1 MKKGI
6 LSFTVVLAFAIVN
19 VLGCF
24 SVAAYGGIGNT
35 HVTLSTTVK
44 TAVVDDDFEDRTAGA
59 VDSGLYTKPVS
70 GYLKNSTVEV
80 ETNGNKYMNVSKDN
94 TVRTNPAGDGKYYLD
109 SDRIA
114 FSFDITQPNAF
125 LSEKP
130 ATTSNRYT
138 NIYIDGKPVFQV
150 VAKENLTQGSKTG
163 ITGVEVKYFDVA
175 KKTQN
180 IKNGSDGYYTQTRT
194 SGNWNH
200 VELVLK
206 RVKDADGYTVELEKL
221 NANGVDFNLNNNP
234 YAAGDPNFSNVDW
247 WTKKDT
253 ADSFIKLTNYG
264 DTFAIDNILIYSPGE
279 YAAPRVSTSFA
290 PAKRFFIDDNF
301 NDRTDNN
308 LNASDYSYK
317 VLNCDNIS
325 VDGEGNDKYATIAGG
340 YGNVRLMKKANA
352 VDTDKLA
359 LHFKYK
365 LASGGSV
372 DLNFCSPKVL
382 GFAKNAI
389 TLTGATSTDDV
400 TLLEK
405 PAVSADGWT
414 YVDLVFERKAAASGD
429 KIMYL
434 TKLAV
439 NGNTVDIGSDRQVR
453 ADASKWWDAASF
465 GTASYYFKLVTKG
478 TCVDDILIYEP
489 AETATGFEIANF
501 NNGTVTIRNANAA
514 ALDLTDSR
522 LIVAA
527 YDKGD
532 NLLGAAVKEIGA
544 NLASGESTS
553 VSFADVTAPT
563 GTAYYKF
570 FAWNNLNDM
579 VPLFTQ
585 AEVTAK

>member
-35 HVTLSTTVK
+35 HVASSTTVK
-44 TAVVDDDFEDRTAGA
+44 AAVVDDDFEDRTAGA
-59 VDSGLYTKPVS
+59 VASDLYTKPVS
-70 GYLKNSTVEV
+70 GYLNNSTVEV
-80 ETNGNKYMNVSKDN
+80 ETNGNKYMKVSNYNK
-94 TVRTNPAGDGKYYLD
+94 VRANPAGDGKYYLD

-114 FSFDITQPNAF
+114 FSFDITHPNAF

-130 ATTSNRYT
+130 VTTSNPYA
-138 NIYIDGKPVFQV
+138 NIYIGGKPVFQV
-150 VAKENLTQGSKTG
+150 IAKENLTQSPNTG
-163 ITGVEVKYFDVA
+163 ITGVEVRYFVGGSA
-175 KKTQN
+175 KN
-180 IKNGSDGYYTQTRT
+180 IKNGGKGYYTLTRT

-206 RVKDADGYTVELEKL
+206 RVKAANGYKVELEKL

-234 YAAGDPNFSNVDW
+234 YEDGSPNLLDVDW
-247 WTKKDT
+247 WTEKVEAKN
-253 ADSFIKLTNYG
+253 FIELGNYK

-301 NDRTDNN
+301 NDRTDNI
-308 LNASDYSYK
+308 NASDYSYK
-317 VLNCDNIS
+317 VLDCTNIS
-325 VDGEGNDKYATIAGG
+325 VGGEGNDKYATITGSF
-340 YGNVRLMKKANA
+340 GNVRFMKKANA

-389 TLTGATSTDDV
+389 TLTGATSANDV
-400 TLLEK
+400 TLLK
-405 PAVSADGWT
+405 NPDVSADGWT
-414 YVDLVFERKAAASGD
+414 YVDLVFERKAAESGD

-439 NGNTVDIGSDRQVR
+439 NGNTVDIGIDSQVR
-453 ADASKWWDAASF
+453 ADAIKWWDAASF
-465 GTASYYFKLVTKG
+465 AYASYNFKLVTKD
-478 TCVDDILIYEP
+478 TCVDDILLYEP

-501 NNGTVTIRNANAA
+501 NNGTITIRNANAA
-514 ALDLTDSR
+514 ALDLTDSK

-532 NLLGAAVKEIGA
+532 NLLGAAVKEIDA

-553 VSFADVTAPT
+553 VSFAGVTAPT